1 MSRTTYQKISLRT
14 STLAELSPYEG
25 YQCLNQLPRKVIMG
39 KKSQICHWDEI
50 LFKMSTI
57 LPMWR
62 FWLFLI
68 IFGSFMAF
76 YRNMSLEA
84 LKKFFYVKIGYILYI
99 KKFQTNILIQKQCL
113 LSKRSIFRKEKCSQS
128 ENFAPKKFLF
138 YTIGYMLY
146 KKKKFRS
153 KILIQEKSLLPK

>member
-1 MSRTTYQKISLRT
+1 
-14 STLAELSPYEG
+14 
-25 YQCLNQLPRKVIMG
+25 MG
-39 KKSQICHWDEI
+39 KKGQICHWDEI

-113 LSKRSIFRKEKCSQS
+113 LSKRSVFRKEKCSQN
-128 ENFAPKKFLF
+128 ENFAPKNFLF

-146 KKKKFRS
+146 KKIFFSEQNSHIGKKFTS
-153 KILIQEKSLLPK
+153 